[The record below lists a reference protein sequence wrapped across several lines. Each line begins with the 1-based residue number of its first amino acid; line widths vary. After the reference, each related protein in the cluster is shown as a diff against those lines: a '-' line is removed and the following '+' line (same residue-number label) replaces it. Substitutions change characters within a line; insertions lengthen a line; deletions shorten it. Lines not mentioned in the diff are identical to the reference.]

1 MIIIRGTILEAGTE
15 DTSITPLLF
24 FSLCLLTDLGMPHY
38 HRLSTLTLICL
49 SWVLSKTLVQL
60 CVTVAANPLV
70 KTFGEF
76 GTVLMI
82 RKCLFMY
89 YRHYANNEVKSFS
102 YNTWNAHALFHFF
115 ISFILFFS
123 LFSTAVL
130 HRHLWSRKRLFT
142 KILAQETNKN
152 AFDKLSSFE
161 SLYLNRKPMHSK
173 HLYSNIISL

>member
-70 KTFGEF
+70 KAFGEF

-82 RKCLFMY
+82 RKCLFKY
-89 YRHYANNEVKSFS
+89 CRHYANNEG
-102 YNTWNAHALFHFF
+102 NTWKAHALFSLH
-115 ISFILFFS
+115 LFCFS
-123 LFSTAVL
+123 LFLVRLYFTGTSSL
-130 HRHLWSRKRLFT
+130 EKGYSPKYWLKRQIKML
-142 KILAQETNKN
+142 LTNCL
-152 AFDKLSSFE
+152 LSNLS
-161 SLYLNRKPMHSK
+161 
-173 HLYSNIISL
+173 I

>member
-1 MIIIRGTILEAGTE
+1 MNGDWLLNVHGFSSWQNLVTGGDRWLCESGSHCSRASSVKSSGSSQQWMIIIRGTILEAGTE

-70 KTFGEF
+70 KAFGEF

-89 YRHYANNEVKSFS
+89 CRHYANNEVK
-102 YNTWNAHALFHFF
+102 YNTWKAHALFHYL

-130 HRHLWSRKRLFT
+130 H
-142 KILAQETNKN
+142 
-152 AFDKLSSFE
+152 
-161 SLYLNRKPMHSK
+161 K
-173 HLYSNIISL
+173 HL